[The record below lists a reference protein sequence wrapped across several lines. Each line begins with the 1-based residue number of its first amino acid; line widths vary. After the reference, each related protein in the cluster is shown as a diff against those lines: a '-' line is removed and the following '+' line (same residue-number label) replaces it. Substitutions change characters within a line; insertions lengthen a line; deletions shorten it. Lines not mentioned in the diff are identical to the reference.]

1 MDKDFKQGFVDS
13 IIALRGFAL
22 DEEITKIL
30 QDLVSQEI
38 PDQVFIAKVYTEL
51 NVHDTVGANMSNDLI
66 SFQEPYGQVDRR
78 RSSRTPLNTFNKA
91 LNNSVSQLYG
101 VSDWKTAQTDED
113 KKRNQDIY
121 AGLDIAAGI
130 KGPEGSE
137 NAKNYYDYLN
147 TKLEKIVEETGTLG
161 VIVRPPRGEGGQIYV
176 TEDLNEWFINNPPRD
191 MTEGFYPTEGKD
203 YRKYPGFAKP
213 TILTK
218 PVMTFNDES
227 GYYEHTGDYL
237 YGVETFNDS
246 GKFNTALDTGDTFQV
261 AVGVNRPDGTSTGE
275 VQTLSYDELELL
287 KSEVEDDPSK
297 TIINVSGDKEE
308 INAQL
313 KQWIDFNTQK
323 ANAPEYDI
331 FGGISPDYAIYKQPV
346 LADAFK
352 DGDPTAGQ
360 MKDAMLPQQVYAGNI
375 PEGQF
380 YGGADHISGQ
390 GPGLNS
396 TQKISWISLA
406 PQEIKAV
413 QVDLMQAG
421 YITAEDFFL
430 EQGAWQGKTQEGMYS
445 AMVDANLNMIDIY
458 SQLNSEKERYFKKPP
473 LAPKVY
479 ATPSPGFIKGEIDS
493 ALKAAGV
500 TRKLTDAE
508 LIAFSDFYI
517 QADKDYET
525 ATSEYSKNL
534 DLANRLFP
542 GAPDSISIPG
552 TPSEELAA
560 FAEQKF
566 EPELAAQQRGIQERN
581 DLSYLFSSLDQFD
594 NMIGG

>member
-1 MDKDFKQGFVDS
+1 MTEEFKQALVQS
-13 IIALRGFAL
+13 IIDQRGFA
-22 DEEITKIL
+22 ETEQIYI
-30 QDLVSQEI
+30 DLINLAKESN
-38 PDQVFIAKVYTEL
+38 DQLFIAKVYNEL
-51 NVHDTVGANMSNDLI
+51 AMYDKVQAQMSNQTI
-66 SFQEPYGQVDRR
+66 SFESAYRGVTGV
-78 RSSRTPLNTFNKA
+78 SGNKTLATFNTA
-91 LNNSVSQLYG
+91 VNNNL
-101 VSDWKTAQTDED
+101 DPTW
-113 KKRNQDIY
+113 RNAKSPQEQKLAADIY
-121 AGLDIAAGI
+121 RGLDVAAGI
-130 KGPEGSE
+130 KGPEGAE

-147 TKLEKIVEETGTLG
+147 TKLDSIVEETGMLG

-176 TEDLNEWFINNPPRD
+176 TEDLNEWFTNNPPRD
-191 MTEGFYPTEGKD
+191 ITEGFYPTEGKD
-203 YRKYPGFAKP
+203 YKKYPGFAKP
-213 TILTK
+213 IILTK
-218 PVMTFNDES
+218 PVMTFNSET

-237 YGVETFNDS
+237 YGAETFNES

-275 VQTLSYDELELL
+275 VQTLSYDELQLL
-287 KSEVEDDPSK
+287 QSEVENDPSK
-297 TIINVSGDKEE
+297 TLINVSGDKEE
-308 INAQL
+308 VNAQL
-313 KQWIDFNTQK
+313 KQWVDFNTQQSV
-323 ANAPEYDI
+323 APEYDI
-331 FGGISPDYAIYKQPV
+331 FGGITPDYAIYKQPDV
-346 LADAFK
+346 ADAFK
-352 DGDPTAGQ
+352 DGDPTAAQ

-380 YGGADHISGQ
+380 YGGTDHISGQ
-390 GPGLNS
+390 GPGMNG

-406 PQEIKAV
+406 PQEIKSV

-421 YITAEDFFL
+421 YISAEDFFL
-430 EQGAWQGKTQEGMYS
+430 EQGAWQGKTQQGMYS

-473 LAPKVY
+473 LTPKVY
-479 ATPSPGFIKGEIDS
+479 ATPSPGFIKGEIDN
-493 ALKAAGV
+493 ALRAAGV

-525 ATSEYSKNL
+525 ASSEYSKNL

-542 GAPDSISIPG
+542 GAPESISIPS

-594 NMIGG
+594 NMIGR

>member
-1 MDKDFKQGFVDS
+1 MTEEFKQALVQS
-13 IIALRGFAL
+13 IIDQRGFA
-22 DEEITKIL
+22 ETEQIYI
-30 QDLVSQEI
+30 DLINLAKESN
-38 PDQVFIAKVYTEL
+38 DQLFIAKVYNEL
-51 NVHDTVGANMSNDLI
+51 AMYDKVQAQMSNQII
-66 SFQEPYGQVDRR
+66 SFESAYRGVAGFPGNK
-78 RSSRTPLNTFNKA
+78 TLATFNTA
-91 LNNSVSQLYG
+91 VNNNL
-101 VSDWKTAQTDED
+101 DPTW
-113 KKRNQDIY
+113 RNAKSPQEQKLAADIY
-121 AGLDIAAGI
+121 RGLDVAAGI
-130 KGPEGSE
+130 KGPEGAE

-147 TKLEKIVEETGTLG
+147 TKLDSIVEETGMLG

-176 TEDLNEWFINNPPRD
+176 TEDLNEWFTNNPPRD
-191 MTEGFYPTEGKD
+191 ITEGFYPTEGKD
-203 YRKYPGFAKP
+203 YKKYPGFAKP
-213 TILTK
+213 IILTK
-218 PVMTFNDES
+218 PVMTFNSET

-237 YGVETFNDS
+237 YGAETFNES

-275 VQTLSYDELELL
+275 VQTLSYDELQLL
-287 KSEVEDDPSK
+287 QSEVENDPSK
-297 TIINVSGDKEE
+297 TIINVSGDKDEV
-308 INAQL
+308 NAQL
-313 KQWIDFNTQK
+313 KQWVDFNTQQSV
-323 ANAPEYDI
+323 APEYDI
-331 FGGISPDYAIYKQPV
+331 FGGITPDYAIYKQPDV
-346 LADAFK
+346 ADAFK
-352 DGDPTAGQ
+352 DGDPTAAQ

-390 GPGLNS
+390 GPGMNG

-406 PQEIKAV
+406 PQEIKSV

-430 EQGAWQGKTQEGMYS
+430 EQGAWQGKTQQGMYS

-473 LAPKVY
+473 LTPKVY
-479 ATPSPGFIKGEIDS
+479 AAPSPGFIKGEIDN
-493 ALKAAGV
+493 ALRSAGV

-508 LIAFSDFYI
+508 LIAFSDFYL

-525 ATSEYSKNL
+525 ASSEYSKNL

-542 GAPDSISIPG
+542 GAPESISIPS

-566 EPELAAQQRGIQERN
+566 EPELAAQQRGIQEKN
-581 DLSYLFSSLDQFD
+581 DLSFLFSSLDQFD
-594 NMIGG
+594 NMIGR

>member
-1 MDKDFKQGFVDS
+1 MTEEFKQALVQS
-13 IIALRGFAL
+13 IIDQRGFT
-22 DEEITKIL
+22 ENEQIYK
-30 QDLVSQEI
+30 DLVALVKESN
-38 PDQVFIAKVYTEL
+38 DQLFIAKVYNDL
-51 NVHDTVGANMSNDLI
+51 AMYDKIQAQMSNQLI
-66 SFQEPYGQVDRR
+66 SFESAYSGVMGQP
-78 RSSRTPLNTFNKA
+78 TANPTLATFNKA
-91 LNNSVSQLYG
+91 VDNNAESRT
-101 VSDWKTAQTDED
+101 W
-113 KKRNQDIY
+113 RNPQSPKEEKFAADIY
-121 AGLDIAAGI
+121 RGLDVAAGL

-137 NAKNYYDYLN
+137 NASKYYDYLN
-147 TKLEKIVEETGTLG
+147 TKLEQIVEETGTLG

-176 TEDLNEWFINNPPRD
+176 TEDLNEWFLNNPPRD

-203 YRKYPGFAKP
+203 YKKYPGFAKP

-237 YGVETFNDS
+237 FGAETFNDS

-275 VQTLSYDELELL
+275 IQTLSYDELQLL
-287 KSEVEDDPSK
+287 NSEVEGDPSK
-297 TIINVSGDKEE
+297 TIINVSGDKQE

-313 KQWIDFNTQK
+313 QQWIDFNTQQ

-331 FGGISPDYAIYKQPV
+331 FGGISPDYAIYKQPDV
-346 LADAFK
+346 ADAFK
-352 DGDPTAGQ
+352 DGDPTAAQ

-380 YGGADHISGQ
+380 YGGTDHISGQ
-390 GPGLNS
+390 GPGMNG

-430 EQGAWQGKTQEGMYS
+430 EQGAWQGKTSQGMYS
-445 AMVDANLNMIDIY
+445 AMVDANLNMIDVY

-479 ATPSPGFIKGEIDS
+479 ATPSPGFIKGEIDN
-493 ALKAAGV
+493 ALRSAGV

-517 QADKDYET
+517 GADKDYET
-525 ATSEYSKNL
+525 ASAEYSKNL

-542 GAPDSISIPG
+542 GAPDSISIPS

-566 EPELAAQQRGIQERN
+566 EPELAAQQRGIQEKN
-581 DLSYLFSSLDQFD
+581 DLSFLFSSLDQFD
-594 NMIGG
+594 NMIGR